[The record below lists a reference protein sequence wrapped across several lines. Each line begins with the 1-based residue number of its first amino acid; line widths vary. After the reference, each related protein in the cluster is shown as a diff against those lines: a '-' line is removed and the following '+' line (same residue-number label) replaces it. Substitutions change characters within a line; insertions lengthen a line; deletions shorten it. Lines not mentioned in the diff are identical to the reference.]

1 MAVAFAGKPSIRLAT
16 VGRGRR
22 PPRDCVTT
30 MCQTLRG
37 GHGARG
43 GEMGLAQREL
53 MGVVKRRLGKKKKRA
68 FQPFLSENFKNTD
81 VSEKSVVP
89 LNAGY

>member
-1 MAVAFAGKPSIRLAT
+1 
-16 VGRGRR
+16 
-22 PPRDCVTT
+22 
-30 MCQTLRG
+30 
-37 GHGARG
+37 
-43 GEMGLAQREL
+43 MGLAQREL
-53 MGVVKRRLGKKKKRA
+53 MGVVKRRLGKKKRA